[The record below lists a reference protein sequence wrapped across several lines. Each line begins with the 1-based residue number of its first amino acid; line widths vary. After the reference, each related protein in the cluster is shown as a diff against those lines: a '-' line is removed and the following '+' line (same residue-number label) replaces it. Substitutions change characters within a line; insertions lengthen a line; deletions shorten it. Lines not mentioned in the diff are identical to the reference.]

1 MKNYPLPTEYIES
14 IKLFK
19 DNCSTL
25 KELSPMFTANGDPE
39 LYYEDYCMVFKMK
52 NHIDDEFY
60 ALICFTND
68 SVLGHY
74 SLYTDIPKEIM
85 SIGVQYLENEL
96 FVDSVVS
103 TETEFPVI
111 VCLWDTMSIL
121 FDYLKGIHS
130 ESDKVIQNT
139 SMTDSKLTI
148 EHKLKDDF
156 DELLFE
162 AEKGDSAKQVELAR
176 KFYDKALYK
185 EAYTW
190 YEHAAMQ
197 NNGDGHNGLGC
208 CYLHGNYVDKDP
220 QKAFELFSK
229 ASELGSIN
237 GTYNLAVAYYNAWG
251 TPYDHEKAERL
262 FEITAE
268 YGIPESQYMVAKSYM
283 HNRLG
288 TISWRI
294 VKRRNTEIAY
304 EWFMKAANQGH
315 SPSQYEIGLFY
326 QSGTDPCVRNIAK
339 AYEWFKKAADN
350 GNRNALFALGNLYYN
365 GLDEQTPDYKTAFI
379 YYKQAAE
386 MGHVESMYKVAIALY
401 YGKEIEKDQ
410 EQGISWLRKVVEKD
424 VNHHEAYALLYQI
437 EHPEEVDNPNF
448 PTEATNDDICNARM
462 DRQGVMYSKD
472 GKKLIKF
479 GVDDNSETDDFG
491 NIRQQ
496 TLRYYIVADG
506 VEIICDSAFEYCESL
521 EHIVLPNSIKKIG
534 SGAFDGCVN
543 LHTIEIQEGITEFG
557 DCAFSECRSLQNLL
571 IPASLETIGSR
582 TFVGVQ
588 SVISNNSKFKVKDG
602 CLYSDDSK
610 TLLYFFN
617 DGRSYYNVP
626 MGTTIIGNSAFSGS
640 CIEHITL
647 PNTLIRIDDDA
658 FANTNLEEI
667 HFPISLKYIGAA
679 AFYGCNGLVEITF
692 SQNVEEIGVQ
702 AFGSC
707 RNLTCVKLS
716 DSIKVIN
723 NCAFEGTE
731 ISSVILPRKLESLG
745 VMAFG
750 GAPLKLIKG
759 CEKFIVDEGVIY
771 SSDKKTLVQYY
782 GQHSVFIIPDYVE
795 NIADYAF
802 AFAYYIKE
810 ITFPSTIKSIG
821 KNIFEQAL
829 PKVFKVAPNVKEQ
842 LENSLK
848 SHQRDHIVVIEK

>member
-14 IKLFK
+14 IKLFE

-25 KELSPMFTANGDPE
+25 TELSPIFTDNGEPE
-39 LYYEDYCMVFKMK
+39 LYYEDYGMVFKMK
-52 NHIDDEFY
+52 NHIDDKFY

-68 SVLGHY
+68 SVSGHY
-74 SLYTDIPKEIM
+74 SPHTDIAKEIVLM
-85 SIGVQYLENEL
+85 GFQYLENEL
-96 FVDSVVS
+96 FVDTVVS
-103 TETEFPVI
+103 TGTEFPVI
-111 VCLWDTMSIL
+111 VCPWETMSSL
-121 FDYLKGIHS
+121 FDYLNKIHS
-130 ESDKVIQNT
+130 ESDKVVQNA
-139 SMTDSKLTI
+139 SMTDSKFTI
-148 EHKLKDDF
+148 EHKLKDEF
-156 DELLFE
+156 NELLFE
-162 AEKGDSAKQVELAR
+162 AEKGDSVKQVELAR

-190 YEHAAMQ
+190 YEHAAIQ
-197 NNGDGHNGLGC
+197 NNGDGLNGLGC

-350 GNRNALFALGNLYYN
+350 GNRSALFALGNLYYN

-410 EQGISWLRKVVEKD
+410 EQGIFWLRKVVEKD

-437 EHPEEVDNPNF
+437 EHPEEVDNPDF

-479 GVDDNSETDDFG
+479 GIDDNSEIDGFG

-496 TLRYYIVADG
+496 TLRYYVVADG

-521 EHIVLPNSIKKIG
+521 EHIILPKSVKKIG
-534 SGAFDGCVN
+534 WGAFSGCEN
-543 LHTIEIQEGITEFG
+543 LHTIEMHEGIYEFG
-557 DCAFSECRSLQNLL
+557 SFAFDGCSSLHDLL
-571 IPASLETIGSR
+571 IPASLES
-582 TFVGVQ
+582 VGNRAFTCVQ
-588 SVISNNSKFKVKDG
+588 SIISNNPKFKVKDR

-617 DGRSYYNVP
+617 DGRTYYDIP
-626 MGTTIIGNSAFSGS
+626 FGTIIIGESAFSGS
-640 CIEHITL
+640 SIEYVTL
-647 PNTLIRIDDDA
+647 PNTITRIENDA
-658 FANTNLEEI
+658 FSNTNLEEI
-667 HFPISLKYIGAA
+667 RFPLSLKYIGSS
-679 AFYGCNGLVEITF
+679 AFYNCRGLVDVILP
-692 SQNVEEIGVQ
+692 QNVQEIGVQ
-702 AFGSC
+702 AFDSC
-707 RNLTCVKLS
+707 RNLSYLELS
-716 DSIKVIN
+716 DNIKIIN
-723 NCAFEGTE
+723 NRAFASTN
-731 ISSVILPRKLESLG
+731 ISSVKLPRKLESLG
-745 VMAFG
+745 IMVFVCTS
-750 GAPLKLIKG
+750 LKHITSTD
-759 CEKFIVDEGVIY
+759 KFIVDEGVIY
-771 SSDKKTLVQYY
+771 TSDKKTLVQYY
-782 GQHSVFIIPDYVE
+782 GQHSQFIIPEHVE

-802 AFAYYIKE
+802 ACAFYIKE
-810 ITFPSTIKSIG
+810 IVFPSTIKSIG

-842 LENSLK
+842 LENSLE
-848 SHQRDHIVVIEK
+848 SHQRDHIVVVEE